1 MSIRAKTND
10 LVADFKEANNT
21 IDLMLFAYEKAVKRD
36 ENLLKEML
44 QVKAQMNVLELK
56 LMGSEIREEVG
67 EKNEY
72 PSIWTYI
79 WGASSNGSTYGAT
92 TSQLKYNHLCIFD
105 CILLSRPFV
114 SIQPDVA
121 FASLRLLKECKSI
134 FTTVFSGCRLK
145 NLIILFV
152 AFSNGIFGKIP

>member
-44 QVKAQMNVLELK
+44 QVKAQMNDLELK

-79 WGASSNGSTYGAT
+79 WGASSNGSTSSSDGR
-92 TSQLKYNHLCIFD
+92 IFKNRV
-105 CILLSRPFV
+105 CGESSGLELLQRLILL
-114 SIQPDVA
+114 A
-121 FASLRLLKECKSI
+121 FHISL
-134 FTTVFSGCRLK
+134 V
-145 NLIILFV
+145 
-152 AFSNGIFGKIP
+152 

>member
-1 MSIRAKTND
+1 MNCLLICSAVT
-10 LVADFKEANNT
+10 
-21 IDLMLFAYEKAVKRD
+21 KA
-36 ENLLKEML
+36 LLHARCKL
-44 QVKAQMNVLELK
+44 KPQVLPVT
-56 LMGSEIREEVG
+56 S
-67 EKNEY
+67 
-72 PSIWTYI
+72 
-79 WGASSNGSTYGAT
+79 T

-152 AFSNGIFGKIP
+152 AFSNGISSSNLKLSQKYFSYSDSAIFNQFKYSQATTDTL